1 MLKIQNI
8 IFIKNN
14 MIKKKVLITGSC
26 GFIMGNLIR
35 KAIYE
40 KQPYQFVS
48 IDRVNSNTINSM
60 YWNKNHIFHVA
71 DIRDRHIIDTIFQFE
86 KPDIVIHGAAETFDE
101 NSFVTSNVL
110 GTQIIIDACSKYKI
124 EKLIYV
130 SSDETYGQLLDD
142 TIPSW
147 NEDVLLNPRNLYA
160 ATKASAELLVKTASQ
175 AHGLIYNIAR
185 LSSGYGPRQS
195 TAKLIPKIVKSIL
208 NNEKISIY
216 DRGLQIRDWLHVFD
230 SCSAILTLL
239 NSESYNQIYNVSSKQ
254 EFSSIEIAQKVCN
267 YMNKGHE
274 LISFIKDPCKS
285 RDVRR
290 SLDNSKI
297 KELGWEPKI
306 KLKDGLGDQCVLWY
320 LNNQWWFK

>member
-1 MLKIQNI
+1 MT
-8 IFIKNN
+8 
-14 MIKKKVLITGSC
+14 KKKVLITGSC

-40 KQPYQFVS
+40 KHPYQFVS

-101 NSFVTSNVL
+101 NSFITSNVL
-110 GTQIIIDACSKYKI
+110 GTQTIIDSCLKYKV
-124 EKLIYV
+124 EKLIYISTDEV
-130 SSDETYGQLLDD
+130 YEQLSDDILCNEET
-142 TIPSW
+142 
-147 NEDVLLNPRNLYA
+147 LLNPRNLYA
-160 ATKASAELLVKTASQ
+160 ATKFAGELIIKIASQ
-175 AHGLIYNIAR
+175 AHGLIYNIVR
-185 LSSGYGPRQS
+185 LSNVYGPRQP
-195 TAKLIPKIVKSIL
+195 TTKLIPQVVKFIL
-208 NNEKISIY
+208 NNEKISVY
-216 DRGLQIRDWLHVFD
+216 DKGLQIRDWLHVFD

-239 NSESYNQIYNVSSKQ
+239 NSESYNQIYNISSNQK
-254 EFSSIEIAQKVCN
+254 FSSIEVVQKICN

-274 LISFIKDPCKS
+274 LISFIKDPYKS
-285 RDVRR
+285 RDLQR

-297 KELGWEPKI
+297 KELGWEPKV